1 MLTKRFR
8 CRWGVI
14 IRNSCRIQPYAKET
28 DQVFFDESLGYLTGN
43 ASRAVL
49 KRINQEL
56 SRRRFPITSDQFLVL
71 VHLWDQGGQP
81 QYALVEK
88 LFKEK
93 TQMAR
98 LVASLEGLGLVTR
111 LTGQRDAREKIVFLT
126 KQGSDMMTKI
136 AALVQEILDMAQR
149 GIEERDLLI
158 CKDVLRRFH
167 ANLL

>member
-1 MLTKRFR
+1 MRKGRSKYSL
-8 CRWGVI
+8 
-14 IRNSCRIQPYAKET
+14 
-28 DQVFFDESLGYLTGN
+28 DESLGYLTGN

-56 SRRRFPITSDQFLVL
+56 SRRGFPITSDQFLVL

-88 LFKEK
+88 LFKDK

-98 LVASLEGLGLVTR
+98 LVANLESRGLITR
-111 LTGQRDAREKIVFLT
+111 LTGPRDARERIVFLT
-126 KQGSDMMTKI
+126 QQGSDMMGRI
-136 AALVQEILDMAQR
+136 AALVQEILNLAQR
-149 GIEERDLLI
+149 GIAESDLST

-167 ANLL
+167 ANLLQTL

>member
-1 MLTKRFR
+1 MPKRPTKY
-8 CRWGVI
+8 
-14 IRNSCRIQPYAKET
+14 SL
-28 DQVFFDESLGYLTGN
+28 DESLGYLTGN

-88 LFKEK
+88 LFKDK

-136 AALVQEILDMAQR
+136 AALVQEILDTAQR
-149 GIEERDLLI
+149 GIDERDLLI

>member
-1 MLTKRFR
+1 MRKRKSSKYSLD
-8 CRWGVI
+8 
-14 IRNSCRIQPYAKET
+14 N
-28 DQVFFDESLGYLTGN
+28 SLGYLTSN

-56 SRRRFPITSDQFLVL
+56 ARRGFPITSDQFLVL
-71 VHLWDQGGQP
+71 VNLWDQGGQP

-88 LFKEK
+88 LFKDK

-98 LVASLEGLGLVTR
+98 LVASLESLSLVTR
-111 LTGQRDAREKIVFLT
+111 QPGPRDGRERIVFLT
-126 KQGSDMMTKI
+126 DQGSRMMTRI
-136 AALVQEILDMAQR
+136 AALVQEILDLAQR
-149 GIEERDLLI
+149 GIHKEDLAT